1 MKIALLAKKG
11 GVGKSTVS
19 LLLWMALRQ
28 AGRDAVL
35 VDWDAQGTSTKALDL
50 LGGQSPAPGAV
61 VIYDTPPSLD
71 HAATAT
77 AVRSADLCLVVTTPS
92 LADIWEAA
100 DAVSFVESRRPA
112 TARVLFN
119 KVRKGTV
126 LGKLME
132 ESARLIPAPALSVNL
147 SERECYKHAIAQG
160 WKALDGSAREE
171 ALELAL
177 AVLSLG
183 WRSHQTT

>member
-35 VDWDAQGTSTKALDL
+35 LDWDAQGTSTKALEL
-50 LGGQSPAPGAV
+50 LGGQNAKQGSPTL
-61 VIYDTPPSLD
+61 YDTPPNLE
-71 HAATAT
+71 HAATGT
-77 AVRSADLCLVVTTPS
+77 AVRSADLCLIVTTPS

-100 DAVSFVESRRPA
+100 DAVQFVESRNPGS
-112 TARVLFN
+112 ARVVFN

-126 LGKLME
+126 LGKLLD
-132 ESARLIPAPALSVNL
+132 ESARLIPAPALGVNL

-160 WKALDGSAREE
+160 WKSLDGSAREE

-183 WRSHQTT
+183 SLKQK

>member
-1 MKIALLAKKG
+1 MKIALMAKKG

-28 AGRDAVL
+28 AGREVTL
-35 VDWDAQGTSTKALDL
+35 VDWDAQGTSSKALDL
-50 LGGQSPAPGAV
+50 LGGQTAGKAG
-61 VIYDTPPSLD
+61 ITLYDTPPNLE
-71 HAATAT
+71 HAATGT
-77 AVRSADLCLVVTTPS
+77 AVRSADICLVVTTPS

-100 DAVSFVESRRPA
+100 DAVAFVEGRNPGA
-112 TARVLFN
+112 ARVLFN
-119 KVRKGTV
+119 KVKRGTV

-132 ESARLIPAPALSVNL
+132 ESARLIPAPTLGVEL
-147 SERECYKHAIAQG
+147 SERECYKHVIAQG

-177 AVLSLG
+177 AVLSLPKAV
-183 WRSHQTT
+183 